1 MREIIVRYIDLPLS
15 IKGYTAT
22 DSEDDYNVYINCNL
36 SSFAQQLALE
46 HELRHIDR
54 DHFYR
59 STLVKQDEAEAELH
73 PQADSDT
80 DAETYADTD
89 AEIYAQDDAD
99 AQAKAD
105 IFAQAYSDT
114 ETNAKAATKADT
126 ATKAKTN
133 ADNDANADFKTA
145 AEAETETQTQTEQS
159 SLCPDNLLCA
169 KSRTPSPCTPLTDHT
184 TPLTD
189 HTTSA
194 HSTTPAN
201 HITTAHSTPPTNYI
215 ITSHST
221 NSTNQSTAQNGDS
234 INQST
239 AHPTVQSGNSSR
251 TPSPLCAE
259 IKAIRTAC
267 GLTAAQAAEICK
279 MRVSLYIE
287 CEKGLCPHSEDTH
300 RQILQALNR
309 YSSAG

>member
-105 IFAQAYSDT
+105 IFAQADSET
-114 ETNAKAATKADT
+114 ETNADT
-126 ATKAKTN
+126 
-133 ADNDANADFKTA
+133 DANADFKTA
-145 AEAETETQTQTEQS
+145 AEAETQTETQTEQS

-184 TPLTD
+184 TSAHSTTLTD

-194 HSTTPAN
+194 H
-201 HITTAHSTPPTNYI
+201 I
-215 ITSHST
+215 T

-267 GLTAAQAAEICK
+267 GLTAAQAAEICQ